1 MIKEQKKNMILT
13 HYGET
18 DKYEVHAELFTAYAT
33 NRTALANY
41 NQGLVDYMDN
51 LLEEATKKHNEE
63 ADYEETEE
71 IFSEINDEGTEEIN
85 DDE

>member
-1 MIKEQKKNMILT
+1 MNIYGTLNKEQKKNMILT
-13 HYGET
+13 YYGET

-51 LLEEATKKHNEE
+51 LLEEATKNKRKG
-63 ADYEETEE
+63 Y
-71 IFSEINDEGTEEIN
+71 
-85 DDE
+85 